1 MGIITERC
9 IWASK
14 IHYLNDS
21 EEFSMALDL
30 AGRELKKRLEAE
42 REGYIRFRLED
53 FLDQIRTIENVNVC
67 VCSFSERDDSLSQ
80 WRAYSEEG
88 AGFSLGF
95 SSEKLGRVAANSD
108 FSLQRCV
115 YCPHDQR
122 TEINKLIDDIL
133 AAPRDDSILLNF
145 WEPMAMLAPLIK
157 NNSFEDEK
165 EWRLISRP
173 ISVTK
178 VPFRNW

>member
-14 IHYLNDS
+14 IHYLND
-21 EEFSMALDL
+21 
-30 AGRELKKRLEAE
+30 
-42 REGYIRFRLED
+42 
-53 FLDQIRTIENVNVC
+53 V
-67 VCSFSERDDSLSQ
+67 
-80 WRAYSEEG
+80 
-88 AGFSLGF
+88 
-95 SSEKLGRVAANSD
+95 
-108 FSLQRCV
+108 
-115 YCPHDQR
+115 
-122 TEINKLIDDIL
+122 L
-133 AAPRDDSILLNF
+133 AALRDGSVLLNF

-165 EWRLISRP
+165 EWRLISQP